1 MAQEPVPEV
10 AGVVPLEM
18 GVRPALRPVSQASY
32 QEQPSLEV
40 VAVLLAV
47 RVEQEPFLVASRF
60 CVETDVVVTTPF
72 FLVFLVFLVFLAC

>member
-10 AGVVPLEM
+10 VGVVPL
-18 GVRPALRPVSQASY
+18 GVGARPALRPVSQASY

-47 RVEQEPFLVASRF
+47 RVEQEPLLVALRF

>member
-40 VAVLLAV
+40 VAVLLVV
-47 RVEQEPFLVASRF
+47 RVEQEPLLVALRF
-60 CVETDVVVTTPF
+60 CVETDVVVTTL
-72 FLVFLVFLVFLAC
+72 FLLAFLAFLVFLAF